1 MGTFEVRLKKANG
14 QTISRHYRDL
24 KSHEQAAA
32 RANKLGIGRIMSVR
46 KVHAS
51 DVIGTVKS
59 MGLEDIIGVRPRSFA
74 NTGVVFDNTTVGEI
88 VFGKKVRRAERRIY
102 SEKEKEKK
110 QEEV

>member
-1 MGTFEVRLKKANG
+1 VGTFEVRLKKANG

-74 NTGVVFDNTTVGEI
+74 NTGVVFDNTTLGEI
-88 VFGKKVRRAERRIY
+88 VFGKKKAKREERRWN
-102 SEKEKEKK
+102 SEKKERVS
-110 QEEV
+110 E